1 MALILTPGQLSQRA
15 DFYLQLGQLTG
26 AGLGLVRALEQLKRN
41 PPAPS
46 YRRPIEQVLDGLAGG
61 CTLTESLQGV
71 DNWLPV
77 FDTSL
82 LRAGEES
89 GRLEACFRSLTDYY
103 RVRAR
108 LARGMIGDLAYPAF
122 LFHFAVFILPFPKLF
137 SSGDWLAYLAQ
148 TFGVLIPIY
157 AVVALMIYAAQS
169 GHGEVWRGRLEAIL
183 QRVPVLGTARHYLAL
198 SRLAAALEALTSAGV
213 SIVEAWELAATA
225 SGSPAL
231 RQTVVAWR
239 PMVDAGRTPAEVV
252 RDSPRFPELF
262 ANQYATGEISG
273 TLDDTLRRLR
283 AYYEE
288 EGSRKLHAVAQWT
301 PRAIYF
307 FVVLLIAY
315 QIVHFY
321 LGYFGQIRDAGGW

>member
-108 LARGMIGDLAYPAF
+108 LARGMIGDLLWRSA
-122 LFHFAVFILPFPKLF
+122 KLSHLCSDKLIHPLRAGSGG
-137 SSGDWLAYLAQ
+137 SSFQ
-148 TFGVLIPIY
+148 
-157 AVVALMIYAAQS
+157 VVAFS
-169 GHGEVWRGRLEAIL
+169 
-183 QRVPVLGTARHYLAL
+183 
-198 SRLAAALEALTSAGV
+198 
-213 SIVEAWELAATA
+213 
-225 SGSPAL
+225 
-231 RQTVVAWR
+231 
-239 PMVDAGRTPAEVV
+239 
-252 RDSPRFPELF
+252 
-262 ANQYATGEISG
+262 
-273 TLDDTLRRLR
+273 
-283 AYYEE
+283 
-288 EGSRKLHAVAQWT
+288 K
-301 PRAIYF
+301 
-307 FVVLLIAY
+307 
-315 QIVHFY
+315 
-321 LGYFGQIRDAGGW
+321 